1 MNIIK
6 VRENLFPK
14 WLVIRLR
21 QIGANA
27 KNINENIDFFKWV
40 VSDMPFHVGSFGLS
54 WGETRIK
61 TTMVGIAFFLFKIL

>member
-1 MNIIK
+1 
-6 VRENLFPK
+6 
-14 WLVIRLR
+14 LR